1 MAGLRSWSVPLALF
15 IVSITAYGGMVSMQ
29 HRHGNLGTTVV
40 AEFLAWFGLAFAAY
54 AGVVFWLERW
64 WRDNGRAGS
73 PSRSGIREF
82 YLLAA
87 IWGGAC
93 LFRWL
98 LLQTFPTL
106 SSDVFRY
113 MWDGYVTANG
123 VSPYAFPIDAA
134 QLDWLDVPF
143 RSQANH
149 AWMASPYM
157 PAAQW
162 FFAAIAFFYPL
173 DPLSFQTAAILF
185 DLGNGVHSFKTVGVR
200 RPACPSSVHLPV
212 EPAGNRRNRS
222 GRPP

>member
-64 WRDNGRAGS
+64 WRDDGRAGS

-106 SSDVFRY
+106 SV
-113 MWDGYVTANG
+113 
-123 VSPYAFPIDAA
+123 
-134 QLDWLDVPF
+134 
-143 RSQANH
+143 
-149 AWMASPYM
+149 
-157 PAAQW
+157 
-162 FFAAIAFFYPL
+162 
-173 DPLSFQTAAILF
+173 
-185 DLGNGVHSFKTVGVR
+185 
-200 RPACPSSVHLPV
+200 
-212 EPAGNRRNRS
+212 
-222 GRPP
+222 